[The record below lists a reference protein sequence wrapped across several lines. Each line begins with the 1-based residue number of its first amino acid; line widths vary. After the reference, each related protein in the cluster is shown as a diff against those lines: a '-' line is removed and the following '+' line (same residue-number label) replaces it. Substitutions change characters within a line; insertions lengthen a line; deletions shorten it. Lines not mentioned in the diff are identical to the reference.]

1 MTAHQLVTDTDIDAY
16 VTHVAKLAA
25 IAAPGDPPPERFRVH
40 FLRTHGVLPKE
51 ARIGALHAP
60 CRTRGLSRRGSDL
73 ARHAL
78 AG

>member
-51 ARIGALHAP
+51 ARIGARHTP
-60 CRTRGLSRRGSDL
+60 SRTRGLSHRGSDL